1 MANDTLMND
10 CVIIGG
16 GVIGLATAL
25 ELRRRGATVTV
36 VERGTAGAEASWA
49 GGGLLLPLMPWDY
62 EPAVTDLALH
72 SAALYPE
79 WTAMLAEMSGVDPE
93 WRQSGMLIAGDPG
106 IRAKQ
111 WCSEHNFPHAFVSAR
126 SKVPQL
132 GVECEALWLPQVA
145 QVRNPRLMRALAG
158 AATRA
163 GVEIREHTEA
173 LEFKI
178 DDSSLVSLDTSRGVL
193 QAGNYLVCAGA
204 WSAAWLGV
212 HAAGLPVKPM
222 KGEML
227 LYRAQP
233 GWLSAVVY
241 DGRVYVIPR
250 DDGHVLVGSTTEDR
264 GFDKSLTPAARDR
277 LAAQAQALLPELAQL
292 PRIGHWAGL
301 RPGSP
306 KNLPIIARHPRF
318 RNLYVNTGHF
328 RYGITMAPA
337 SAQLCADLVIG
348 GSAPQLYGWPD
359 ADAVA
364 SKKGDHPFRFAPSP
378 P

>member
-1 MANDTLMND
+1 
-10 CVIIGG
+10 
-16 GVIGLATAL
+16 
-25 ELRRRGATVTV
+25 
-36 VERGTAGAEASWA
+36 S
-49 GGGLLLPLMPWDY
+49 
-62 EPAVTDLALH
+62 
-72 SAALYPE
+72 
-79 WTAMLAEMSGVDPE
+79 
-93 WRQSGMLIAGDPG
+93 
-106 IRAKQ
+106 
-111 WCSEHNFPHAFVSAR
+111 FPHAFVSAR

-132 GVECEALWLPQVA
+132 GVDCEALWLPQVA

-178 DDSSLVSLDTSRGVL
+178 DDSDVVSLITSRGAL
-193 QAGNYLVCAGA
+193 QAANYLVCAGA
-204 WSAAWLGV
+204 WSATWLGV

-233 GWLSAVVY
+233 GWPPAIVH
-241 DGRVYVIPR
+241 DGSVYVIPR
-250 DDGHVLVGSTTEDR
+250 NDGHVLVGSTTEDR

-318 RNLYVNTGHF
+318 GNLYVHTGHF

-364 SKKGDHPFRFAPSP
+364 SEKSNHPFRFAPSP

>member
-1 MANDTLMND
+1 MLMND

-36 VERGTAGAEASWA
+36 VERATAGAEASWA

-62 EPAVTDLALH
+62 EPAATDLALR

-79 WTAMLAEMSGVDPE
+79 WTAMLAEASGTDPE
-93 WRQSGMLIAGDPG
+93 YRRSGLLMVADPG
-106 IRAKQ
+106 PSGKQ
-111 WCSEHNFPHAFVSAR
+111 WCARQGVEHAFVSAR
-126 SKVPQL
+126 SVVPQL
-132 GVECEALWLPQVA
+132 GEEREALWLPQVA
-145 QVRNPRLMRALAG
+145 QVRNPRLMKALA
-158 AATRA
+158 AAAARA
-163 GVEIREHTEA
+163 GVKILEHTEA
-173 LEFKI
+173 LELTV
-178 DDSSLVSLDTSRGVL
+178 SNENVASLTTSRGPL
-193 QAGNYLVCAGA
+193 QAAHYLVCAGA
-204 WSAAWLGV
+204 WSATWLGA

-233 GWLSAVVY
+233 GWLPAIVY
-241 DGRVYVIPR
+241 DGGVYVIPR

-264 GFDKSLTPAARDR
+264 GFDKTLTSAARDQ
-277 LAAQAQALLPELAQL
+277 LSAGAQALLPELAQL

-306 KNLPIIARHPRF
+306 QNLPIIARHPQLG
-318 RNLYVNTGHF
+318 NLCVNTGHF

-337 SAQLCADLVIG
+337 SAQLCADLILD
-348 GSAPQLYGWPD
+348 GSAPRLYGWPD

-364 SKKGDHPFRFAPSP
+364 EHCA
-378 P
+378 

>member
-1 MANDTLMND
+1 MTLNGMAGDTLMND
-10 CVIIGG
+10 CVIIGA

-36 VERGTAGAEASWA
+36 VERATVGAEASWA
-49 GGGLLLPLMPWDY
+49 GGGLLFPLMPWDY
-62 EPAVTDLALH
+62 EPAVTDLVLR

-79 WTAMLAEMSGVDPE
+79 WTARLAGVSGIDPE
-93 WRQSGMLIAGDPG
+93 WRQSGMLVAADPG
-106 IRAKQ
+106 AHAEQ
-111 WCSEHNFPHAFVSAR
+111 WCAQHGFPHAFVSAR

-132 GVECEALWLPQVA
+132 GMECEALWLSRVA
-145 QVRNPRLMRALAG
+145 QVRNPRLMRALAT
-158 AATRA
+158 AATQA

-173 LEFKI
+173 LEFRI
-178 DDSSLVSLDTSRGVL
+178 DDSNVASLTTSRGAV
-193 QAGNYLVCAGA
+193 QAGRYLVCAGA
-204 WSAAWLGV
+204 WSATWLGA
-212 HAAGLPVKPM
+212 HAAGLPIKPM

-241 DGRVYVIPR
+241 DGSVYVIPR

-277 LAAQAQALLPELAQL
+277 LATQAQALLPELAQI
-292 PRIGHWAGL
+292 PQIGHWAGL

-318 RNLYVNTGHF
+318 GNLYVNAGHF

-337 SAQLCADLVIG
+337 TAQLCADLVIG

-364 SKKGDHPFRFAPSP
+364 ERCV
-378 P
+378 